1 MGIVMG
7 LRREGMGNYF
17 TKDDIELLKFLKKEG
32 ITSMKELKE
41 LIKDIK
47 PIKDALA
54 IDEIAKAYKTLITA
68 LKKFHS
74 NLKLDK

>member
-1 MGIVMG
+1 MIK
-7 LRREGMGNYF
+7 EGRGNYF

-41 LIKDIK
+41 LVNKIKLL
-47 PIKDALA
+47 KDALA
-54 IDEIAKAYKTLITA
+54 IDEIATAYKTLITA